1 MSFAEELTFGQDAYT
16 KFRRDEIQ
24 TGFNLSILGM
34 KFTFHGGKMGTA
46 AGLVLSHDPISR
58 LLHVQFEAKP
68 RLQEVDVYELY
79 KDGKIVLEG
88 KCSGTDPLYTAE
100 AREHI
105 AAGEKRRFAA
115 SVAIATMHD
124 EAPEYEIV
132 EYMKTKKAR
141 TSRRSV
147 DEHHLTCPITLQL
160 MEDPVLADDGIF
172 YERWAIE
179 TYMRNRYGLGQLLS
193 PVTRQPMRGTLNK
206 SHGMKAMLDEWRA
219 HK

>member
-1 MSFAEELTFGQDAYT
+1 MSFAEELNFGRDAYT
-16 KFRRDEIQ
+16 KFKRDEIM
-24 TGFNLSILGM
+24 TGFNLSVEGM
-34 KFTFHGGKMGTA
+34 KFTFHCGKMDTA
-46 AGLVLSHDPISR
+46 TGLVLSHDPIS
-58 LLHVQFEAKP
+58 HKAIVQFEAKP
-68 RLQEVDVYELY
+68 HLQEVDVYGLH
-79 KDGKIVLEG
+79 KDGKIVLLG

-160 MEDPVLADDGIF
+160 MKDPVLADDGIF

-179 TYMRNRYGLGQLLS
+179 AYMRNYGLGQLRS
-193 PVTRQPMRGTLNK
+193 PVTRQTMRGTLNK
-206 SHGMKAMLDEWRA
+206 SHGMKAMIDEWRA